1 MVAPS
6 QQNKRAIDADS
17 PRLRH
22 KRSPA
27 LTHRILHTLAT
38 VGACAVTLS
47 LVACDHPATN
57 VKTELPQRKEGEE
70 APSVSLPTAPPASGY
85 IIPEK
90 NDDGTMRILGMAHH
104 KQKYIDKT
112 VTVKGTVTFI
122 SEDCDPAKAKKN
134 KTKCPEPYMTIED
147 SDKLPMLVV
156 GYPAKFLKKAK
167 VKADETYDFKGTY
180 KLAAQ
185 GFTATEDG
193 LLLLDEVNEKS
204 VIEK

>member
-1 MVAPS
+1 MPS
-6 QQNKRAIDADS
+6 T
-17 PRLRH
+17 PRLCP
-22 KRSPA
+22 KRFTA
-27 LTHRILHTLAT
+27 LTHRILHTLASA
-38 VGACAVTLS
+38 GACVAALA

-70 APSVSLPTAPPASGY
+70 APRVSLPSSPPASGY
-85 IIPEK
+85 IIPET

-122 SEDCDPAKAKKN
+122 SEDCDPAKAKK
-134 KTKCPEPYMTIED
+134 KDIKCPEPYMTIED
-147 SDKLPMLVV
+147 SDKLPMLIV
-156 GYPAKFLKKAK
+156 GYPSKFIKTAKLKT
-167 VKADETYDFKGTY
+167 DETYDFKGTY

-193 LLLLDEVNEKS
+193 LLLLDEVNDKL
-204 VIEK
+204 VIEKK